1 MTFTEREKFIYHATT
16 LMTMD
21 VCRKRDKSGK
31 ILDVKRLLEMIR
43 NNRCRKLS
51 DDNIGEIYNDLEE
64 EVLLST
70 SVYDMAEETK
80 KNSLGRFFRVGGG

>member
-21 VCRKRDKSGK
+21 VCRKRNKEGK
-31 ILDVKRLLEMIR
+31 LLDVKRLLEIIR

-51 DDNIGEIYNDLEE
+51 NDDINTLYNDIEE
-64 EVLLST
+64 EVLLSS

>member
-21 VCRKRDKSGK
+21 VANKKKGGGGV
-31 ILDVKRLLEMIR
+31 DVKRLLGMIR
-43 NNRCRKLS
+43 ANRCRKLTDEDIDS
-51 DDNIGEIYNDLEE
+51 LYNDLEE

-70 SVYDMAEETK
+70 SVYDMAEERTN
-80 KNSLGRFFRVGGG
+80 NSLGRFFRVGGG